1 MLSHEG
7 VTQLLSSLGYEYQRD
22 PIIDT
27 YVQTHRVSEED
38 DEDDEE

>member
-22 PIIDT
+22 PVIDT
-27 YVQTHRVSEED
+27 YMQTHRVSEGD
-38 DEDDEE
+38 DEDEEE